1 LVCGFQHNS
10 HPFSDC
16 FLCFTHVMGTLVQ
29 FTLLLCYICFYM
41 FLGGVGTNS
50 LPSFHRGK
58 NRAWWWSQFKGPVT
72 QLLILH
78 GANVD
83 GPNDVERQA
92 RPDPPASRRM
102 EKHTKNINARDP
114 QDSRRQ
120 EESGLTFGRAE
131 HFTFHFLLD
140 FTGAYPLFDHPR
152 LHRAPLLGSTTPT
165 SDCTARTFNIRLAS
179 KSNPFDSNPLLF
191 LSSLSFLVT

>member
-1 LVCGFQHNS
+1 MLPVVSPLKEFDAS
-10 HPFSDC
+10 W
-16 FLCFTHVMGTLVQ
+16 T
-29 FTLLLCYICFYM
+29 
-41 FLGGVGTNS
+41 S
-50 LPSFHRGK
+50 LP
-58 NRAWWWSQFKGPVT
+58 V
-72 QLLILH
+72 LLETE
-78 GANVD
+78 D
-83 GPNDVERQA
+83 SEYMKSDVERQA
-92 RPDPPASRRM
+92 RPDPPASRRT

-165 SDCTARTFNIRLAS
+165 SNCTARTFNIRLAS
-179 KSNPFDSNPLLF
+179 KSNPFDSNPLSF